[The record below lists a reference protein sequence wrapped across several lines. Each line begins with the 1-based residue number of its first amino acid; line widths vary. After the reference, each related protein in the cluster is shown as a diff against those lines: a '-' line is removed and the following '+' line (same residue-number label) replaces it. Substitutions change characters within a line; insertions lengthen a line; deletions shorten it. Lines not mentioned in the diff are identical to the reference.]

1 MEQRNINAKNM
12 VSSDQAIKD
21 SDLKFRIELEC
32 GGLDLS
38 RDRVECEVSAG
49 NVILPIPSIG
59 EEPDLSNDATTT
71 YDPEDPNAIYVC
83 FNTSVLPCT
92 SVWLTVTAY
101 VPDEDFPDGYRK
113 EIAKTKL
120 CNLYPKTQ

>member
-1 MEQRNINAKNM
+1 M
-12 VSSDQAIKD
+12 VSSKQAIKD
-21 SDLKFRIELEC
+21 SDLKFRIEVEC

-59 EEPDLSNDATTT
+59 EEPDLNNDATTT

-83 FNTSVLPCT
+83 FNTSILPCT